1 VRVKHLLIT
10 PGQLAAR
17 SQLFHQL
24 GQVTASGI
32 GLVAALEILQRNPP
46 RASMREPIGRLLQQ
60 LQTGSTFGDS
70 LEHSGRWLSSFDIAL
85 LQAGEKSGRLP
96 DCFRLLSDYYAQRAQ
111 LARQVIAF
119 SVYPL
124 IVFHVAVFI
133 FPIGRFTDLVL
144 KGAFVPFVFQ
154 KLCVLIPVYGLAMF
168 AAYAMQSTHGEHWRA
183 SVERLLSSLPV
194 LGTARRSLAIAR
206 LSIALDALLNAGVNV
221 IEAWEIAAA
230 ASGSPALRRV
240 VRTSRQQLID
250 GTTPSEMVSSHRE
263 FPTTFA
269 SLYHSGEISG
279 TLDDALRR
287 SHVLH
292 HEEGSRK
299 MKQFVFGLAGALVAC
314 VMLMVAWNIIAF
326 YLGYFRQINDAIN
339 MNAQ

>member
-1 VRVKHLLIT
+1 MKHLLIT
-10 PGQLAAR
+10 PGQLAGR
-17 SQLFHQL
+17 SELFHQL

-32 GLVAALEILQRNPP
+32 GLIAALEILQRNPP
-46 RASMREPIGRLLQQ
+46 RPSMRGPIARLLHQ

-70 LEHSGRWLSSFDIAL
+70 LEYSGRWLSSFDIAL

-96 DCFRLLSDYYAQRAQ
+96 DCFRLLSEYYAQRAQ

-133 FPIGRFTDLVL
+133 FPINRFTDLVL
-144 KGAFVPFVFQ
+144 KGAVVPFAFQ
-154 KLCVLIPVYGLAMF
+154 KLCVLLPIYGLAF
-168 AAYAMQSTHGEHWRA
+168 FLVYAMQSTHGEHWRA
-183 SVERLLSSLPV
+183 SVERLLASVPV
-194 LGTARRSLAIAR
+194 LGSARRNLAVAR
-206 LSIALDALLNAGVNV
+206 LSIALDALLNAGVNM
-221 IEAWEIAAA
+221 IEAWEMAAG
-230 ASGSPALRRV
+230 ASGSPALRRHV
-240 VRTSRQQLID
+240 IAWKPELLAGR
-250 GTTPSEMVSSHRE
+250 TPSEMVSAHTG
-263 FPTTFA
+263 FPYTFA

-287 SHVLH
+287 SHALH

-299 MKQFVFGLAGALVAC
+299 MKQFVFAFAGALVAG
-314 VMLMVAWNIIAF
+314 VMLMAAWNIIRF
-326 YLGYFRQINDAIN
+326 YLGYFQQINDAIN